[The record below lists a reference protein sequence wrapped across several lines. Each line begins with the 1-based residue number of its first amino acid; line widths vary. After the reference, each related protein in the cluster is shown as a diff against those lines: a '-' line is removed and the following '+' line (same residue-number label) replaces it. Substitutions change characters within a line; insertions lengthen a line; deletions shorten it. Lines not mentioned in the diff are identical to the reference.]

1 MSAAYPRLSG
11 PLLSRIRTLRR
22 LKGRET
28 IRRIGGKQ
36 RQMTLAEIEQAK
48 HAASWLNSLATNLAT
63 TGAIAPL
70 ITYIAGTPAS
80 LGRFELLALAVICF
94 LLALIL
100 HKIGSDILAGI

>member
-1 MSAAYPRLSG
+1 LRALE
-11 PLLSRIRTLRR
+11 SRA
-22 LKGRET
+22 T

-70 ITYIAGTPAS
+70 IAYIAGTPAS

-100 HKIGSDILAGI
+100 HKIGSDILAGIRV